1 MTMTAHK
8 AIFGLSVVC
17 AMTICAVLAQGAG
30 ASGETGV
37 TCKFVIGGAQFG
49 DEHCKTSKAGGEGR
63 MHESWGAGVTTT
75 EGHTTNKTTETGKQP
90 AVLKATIGG
99 LETIIQ
105 ATDVTSTST
114 IENLTSVDGRMY
126 VTGKT
131 NTIEFTGVTVTNR
144 SCEFFGIQPGT
155 GTKQANK
162 VETQPLDG
170 STKEQAFGVVK
181 FEPQT
186 AGGKLA
192 EFELTGASCPEALKG
207 LYPIF
212 GSVLSNAAEGAT
224 LPLEH
229 STVTGEPTP
238 KLRLKNA
245 ATGPLAGLEGKFTI
259 RTGVS
264 GTATSGWNPL
274 SLT

>member
-1 MTMTAHK
+1 
-8 AIFGLSVVC
+8 
-17 AMTICAVLAQGAG
+17 
-30 ASGETGV
+30 
-37 TCKFVIGGAQFG
+37 VIGGLSTVI
-49 DEHCKTSKAGGEGR
+49 E
-63 MHESWGAGVTTT
+63 
-75 EGHTTNKTTETGKQP
+75 
-90 AVLKATIGG
+90 
-99 LETIIQ
+99 

-114 IENLTSVDGRMY
+114 IENLTNTDGLMY

-170 STKEQAFGVVK
+170 STKEQALGVVK

-207 LYPIF
+207 LYPVF
-212 GSVLSNAAEGAT
+212 GSVLSDAAEGAT
-224 LPLEH
+224 LPLKH
-229 STVTGEPTP
+229 TTVTGEPAP

-245 ATGPLAGLEGKFTI
+245 TTGPIAGLAGKFTI
-259 RTGVS
+259 KTGVPGS
-264 GTATSGWNPL
+264 ATTGWNPL